1 MEIKELYSI
10 FCQCGCVA
18 TDSRK
23 ISGGE
28 LFIALKGENF
38 DGNEYAEKA
47 LNSGAAYVVVTTGS
61 VVCDKSS
68 AYLDSD
74 GHSRIIP
81 VSDTLQ
87 TLQEL
92 ARYHREHVLPDGK
105 HLDIIGITGTNGKTT
120 TKELIKTVLSA
131 KYNVVATEGNLN
143 NDIGVPLS
151 LLKITP
157 STELAVIEMGA
168 SHPDDIFKLV
178 RVSEPDFG
186 IITNVGKAH
195 LQGFGSFEGVK
206 KAKGCLYDYV
216 NAFGT
221 SVFVNADDP
230 VLVSMTEERNC
241 KSVISYGLHH
251 DGCVIMDTTPEEPFL
266 RIMMPG
272 GVVVKTKLVGAY
284 NSANVLSAL
293 CIGKHFGV
301 SEEEAISSIESYT
314 PSNSRSQMVK
324 TEHNVLVVDAYNAN
338 PSSMAAALNN
348 FSGMKA
354 AHKAALLGDM
364 RELGPTSV
372 SEHIAIVELA
382 MKSGMDVICF
392 VGEEFGKSLTQ
403 IGIVPAE
410 NSGIRWYE
418 TSEELADALAK
429 KPLHGYAILVK
440 GSRGIMMEKAIPAL

>member
-38 DGNEYAEKA
+38 DGNEYAENA
-47 LNSGAAYVVVTTGS
+47 LNSGATYVVVTTGS

-92 ARYHREHVLPDGK
+92 ARYHREHVLPDEK
-105 HLDIIGITGTNGKTT
+105 HIDIIGITGTNGKTT
-120 TKELIKTVLSA
+120 TKELIKTVLSV

-272 GVVVKTKLVGAY
+272 GVVVNTKLVGAY
-284 NSANVLSAL
+284 NSANVLAAL
-293 CIGKHFGV
+293 CVGKHFGV
-301 SEEEAISSIESYT
+301 PEDLAISAIESYT

-392 VGEEFGKSLTQ
+392 VGEEFGKALTQ

>member
-47 LNSGAAYVVVTTGS
+47 LNSGAAYVVVTSGS

-74 GHSRIIP
+74 GRSRIIP

-120 TKELIKTVLSA
+120 TKELIKTVLSV

-284 NSANVLSAL
+284 NSANVLAAL

-392 VGEEFGKSLTQ
+392 VGEEFGKALTQ

-418 TSEELADALAK
+418 TSEELADALTK

>member
-47 LNSGAAYVVVTTGS
+47 LNSGAAYVVVTYGS
-61 VVCDKSS
+61 AVCDKSS

-74 GHSRIIP
+74 GRSRIIP

-284 NSANVLSAL
+284 NSANVLAAL

-301 SEEEAISSIESYT
+301 TEAEAISAIESYT

>member
-28 LFIALKGENF
+28 LFFALKGENF

-47 LNSGAAYVVVTTGS
+47 LNSGAAYVVVTSGS
-61 VVCDKSS
+61 AVCDKSS

-74 GHSRIIP
+74 GRSRIIP

-284 NSANVLSAL
+284 NSANVLAAL

-301 SEEEAISSIESYT
+301 SEAEAISAIESYT

-392 VGEEFGKSLTQ
+392 VGEEFGKALTQ

>member
-47 LNSGAAYVVVTTGS
+47 LNSGAAYVVVTSGS

-120 TKELIKTVLSA
+120 TKELIKTVLSV

-221 SVFVNADDP
+221 SIFVNADDP
-230 VLVSMTEERNC
+230 VLMSMTEERNC

-284 NSANVLSAL
+284 NSANVLAAL

-301 SEEEAISSIESYT
+301 SEEEAISAIESYT

>member
-47 LNSGAAYVVVTTGS
+47 LNSGAAYVVVTSGS

-74 GHSRIIP
+74 GRSRIIP

-230 VLVSMTEERNC
+230 VLVSMTDERNC

-284 NSANVLSAL
+284 NSANVLAAL
-293 CIGKHFGV
+293 CIGKHFDV
-301 SEEEAISSIESYT
+301 SEEEAISAIESYT

-392 VGEEFGKSLTQ
+392 VGEEFGKALTQ

>member
-47 LNSGAAYVVVTTGS
+47 LNSGAAYVVVTSGS
-61 VVCDKSS
+61 AVCDKSS

-74 GHSRIIP
+74 GRSRIIP

-284 NSANVLSAL
+284 NSANVLAAL

>member
-47 LNSGAAYVVVTTGS
+47 LNSGAAYVVVTSGS

-74 GHSRIIP
+74 GRSRIIP

-284 NSANVLSAL
+284 NSANVLAAL

-301 SEEEAISSIESYT
+301 PEDLAISAIESYT
-314 PSNSRSQMVK
+314 PSNSRSQMVN

-338 PSSMAAALNN
+338 PSSMSAALNN

-392 VGEEFGKSLTQ
+392 VGEEFGKALTQ

-410 NSGIRWYE
+410 NSGIRWYG
-418 TSEELADALAK
+418 TSEELADELAK

>member
-47 LNSGAAYVVVTTGS
+47 LNSGAAYVVVTSGS

-68 AYLDSD
+68 AYLDLD
-74 GHSRIIP
+74 GRSRIIP

-284 NSANVLSAL
+284 NSANVLAAL

-301 SEEEAISSIESYT
+301 SEEEAISAIESYT

-364 RELGPTSV
+364 MELGPTSV

-392 VGEEFGKSLTQ
+392 VGEEFGKALTR

>member
-74 GHSRIIP
+74 GRSRIIP

-120 TKELIKTVLSA
+120 TKELIKTVLSV

-230 VLVSMTEERNC
+230 VLVSMTEERSC

-272 GVVVKTKLVGAY
+272 GVVVRTKLVGAY
-284 NSANVLSAL
+284 NSANVLAAL

-301 SEEEAISSIESYT
+301 SEEEAISAIESYT

-372 SEHIAIVELA
+372 LEHIAIVELA

>member
-47 LNSGAAYVVVTTGS
+47 LNSGAAYVVVTSGS

-284 NSANVLSAL
+284 NSANVLAAL

-301 SEEEAISSIESYT
+301 PEDLAISAIESYT

-338 PSSMAAALNN
+338 PSSMSAALNN

-364 RELGPTSV
+364 RELGPISV

-392 VGEEFGKSLTQ
+392 VGEEFGKALTQ

-410 NSGIRWYE
+410 NSGIRWYG

>member
-47 LNSGAAYVVVTTGS
+47 LNSGAAYVVVTSGS
-61 VVCDKSS
+61 AVCDKSS

-74 GHSRIIP
+74 GRSRIIP

-105 HLDIIGITGTNGKTT
+105 HLGIIGITGTNGKTT
-120 TKELIKTVLSA
+120 TKELIKTVLSV

-230 VLVSMTEERNC
+230 VLVSMTEERSC

-272 GVVVKTKLVGAY
+272 GVVVRTKLVGAY
-284 NSANVLSAL
+284 NSANVLAAL

-301 SEEEAISSIESYT
+301 SEEEAISAIESYT

-392 VGEEFGKSLTQ
+392 VGEEFGKALTQ

>member
-47 LNSGAAYVVVTTGS
+47 LNSGAAYVVVTSGS

-74 GHSRIIP
+74 GRSRIIP

-230 VLVSMTEERNC
+230 VLVSMTEECNC

-284 NSANVLSAL
+284 NSANVLAAL

-301 SEEEAISSIESYT
+301 TEAEAISAIESYT

>member
-47 LNSGAAYVVVTTGS
+47 LNSGAAYVVVTSGS

-74 GHSRIIP
+74 GRSRIIP

-186 IITNVGKAH
+186 IITNVG
-195 LQGFGSFEGVK
+195 
-206 KAKGCLYDYV
+206 
-216 NAFGT
+216 
-221 SVFVNADDP
+221 
-230 VLVSMTEERNC
+230 
-241 KSVISYGLHH
+241 
-251 DGCVIMDTTPEEPFL
+251 
-266 RIMMPG
+266 
-272 GVVVKTKLVGAY
+272 
-284 NSANVLSAL
+284 
-293 CIGKHFGV
+293 
-301 SEEEAISSIESYT
+301 
-314 PSNSRSQMVK
+314 
-324 TEHNVLVVDAYNAN
+324 
-338 PSSMAAALNN
+338 
-348 FSGMKA
+348 
-354 AHKAALLGDM
+354 
-364 RELGPTSV
+364 
-372 SEHIAIVELA
+372 
-382 MKSGMDVICF
+382 
-392 VGEEFGKSLTQ
+392 
-403 IGIVPAE
+403 
-410 NSGIRWYE
+410 
-418 TSEELADALAK
+418 
-429 KPLHGYAILVK
+429 
-440 GSRGIMMEKAIPAL
+440 

>member
-47 LNSGAAYVVVTTGS
+47 LNSGAAYVVVTSGS

-68 AYLDSD
+68 AYFDSD

-151 LLKITP
+151 LLKIPP

-272 GVVVKTKLVGAY
+272 GVVVNTKLVGAY
-284 NSANVLSAL
+284 NSANVLAAL

-301 SEEEAISSIESYT
+301 PEDLAISAIESYT

-338 PSSMAAALNN
+338 PSSMSAALNN

-392 VGEEFGKSLTQ
+392 VGEEFGKALTQ

-410 NSGIRWYE
+410 NSGIRWYG

>member
-74 GHSRIIP
+74 GRSRIIP

-120 TKELIKTVLSA
+120 TKELIKTVLSV

-230 VLVSMTEERNC
+230 VLVSMTDERNC

-284 NSANVLSAL
+284 NSANVLAAL

-301 SEEEAISSIESYT
+301 SEAETISAIESYT

-392 VGEEFGKSLTQ
+392 VGEEFGKALTQ

>member
-47 LNSGAAYVVVTTGS
+47 LNSGAAYVVVTSGS

-68 AYLDSD
+68 AYLDSE

-284 NSANVLSAL
+284 NSANVLAAL

-301 SEEEAISSIESYT
+301 PEDLAISAIESYT
-314 PSNSRSQMVK
+314 PSNSRSQMVN

-338 PSSMAAALNN
+338 PSSMSAALNN

-392 VGEEFGKSLTQ
+392 VGEEFGKALTQ

-410 NSGIRWYE
+410 NSGIRWYG
-418 TSEELADALAK
+418 TSEELADELAK

>member
-216 NAFGT
+216 NDFGT

-284 NSANVLSAL
+284 NSANVLAAL

>member
-47 LNSGAAYVVVTTGS
+47 LNSGAAYVVVTSGS

-74 GHSRIIP
+74 GRSRIIP

-251 DGCVIMDTTPEEPFL
+251 DGCVIMDMTPEEPFL

-284 NSANVLSAL
+284 NSANVLAAL

-301 SEEEAISSIESYT
+301 SEAEAISAIESYT

-324 TEHNVLVVDAYNAN
+324 TEHDVLVVDAYNAN

-392 VGEEFGKSLTQ
+392 VGEEFGKALTQ